1 MQNNKKNGKGLHPS
15 LKSVNFVLPM
25 SKQLTSEQRY
35 AIYLGLARKQFR
47 NAIAAEIGVHPSTI
61 TREVKRNCNREGK
74 YVFTIAQEKCDSR
87 KHSTL
92 GNHRKD
98 DILWWRVE
106 QMIKDEDWSPR
117 QISGV
122 LCKEGLH
129 ICPQTIYNH
138 VHADKTGELKKHMPH
153 QLRYQRKEKKAHV
166 TKATNIPNR
175 ISIHERPAEADGK
188 RFGDW
193 EMDLIVDA
201 EQRAILTLVER
212 STNMLLMERM
222 KHGKKAVP
230 IAKAVVRLL
239 MPYRQSVRTVT
250 TDNGSEFAAHQMI
263 TKGLHVK
270 GKEDVVVYFTD
281 AYSSWQK
288 GCIENTNKLIRKYIP
303 KHTMFNRFS
312 DAYIMNVQKKLNRR
326 PREKLNFDTPKDCF
340 FKHFI

>member
-1 MQNNKKNGKGLHPS
+1 MA
-15 LKSVNFVLPM
+15 
-25 SKQLTSEQRY
+25 KQLTSEQRY
-35 AIYLGLARKQFR
+35 VIYLDLGRKHLQKD
-47 NAIAAEIGVHPSTI
+47 IAEKIGVHPSTI
-61 TREVKRNCNREGK
+61 SREIKRNANRTGD
-74 YVFTIAQEKCDSR
+74 YIFTIAQSKCESR

-92 GNHRKD
+92 GNHRKS

-122 LCKEGLH
+122 LAKEGIH
-129 ICPQTIYNH
+129 ICPQTIYNY
-138 VHADKTGELKKHMPH
+138 VHKDKTGELKKHMPH
-153 QLRYQRKEKKAHV
+153 ELRYKRREKKVHV

-175 ISIHERPAEADGK
+175 TSIHERPVEADGT

-193 EMDLIVDA
+193 EMDLIVDS
-201 EQRAILTLVER
+201 QQKVILTLVEK

-239 MPYRQSVRTVT
+239 FPYRQTIKTIT
-250 TDNGSEFAAHQMI
+250 TDNGSEFAAHQLI
-263 TKGLHVK
+263 TKGLHIK
-270 GKEDVVVYFTD
+270 GKDDVIVYFTD

-303 KHTMFNRFS
+303 KRALFNRFS
-312 DAYIMNVQKKLNRR
+312 DYYIMNIQKKLNRR
-326 PREKLNFDTPKDCF
+326 PREKLNFDTPKDRF
-340 FKHFI
+340 FKHFY

>member
-1 MQNNKKNGKGLHPS
+1 
-15 LKSVNFVLPM
+15 M

-35 AIYLGLARKQFR
+35 AIYLGLARRQSKKS
-47 NAIAAEIGVHPSTI
+47 IAGEIEVHPSTV
-61 TREVKRNCNREGK
+61 TREIRRNSNRDGN
-74 YVFTIAQEKCDSR
+74 YVFSIAQQKCDSR

-98 DILWWRVE
+98 AILWWRVE

-122 LCKEGLH
+122 LRKEGIH

-138 VHADKTGELKKHMPH
+138 VHADTSGELKSHMPH
-153 QLRYQRKEKKAHV
+153 ELRYKRKEKKVHV
-166 TKATNIPNR
+166 TKATNIPDR
-175 ISIHERPAEADGK
+175 TSIHLRPAEADGT

-193 EMDLIVDA
+193 EMDLIVDGG
-201 EQRAILTLVER
+201 QRAILTLVER
-212 STNMLLMERM
+212 STNMLLMEKM
-222 KHGKKAVP
+222 KHGKKSVP
-230 IAKAVVRLL
+230 IAKSVVRLL
-239 MPYRQSVRTVT
+239 MPYRQSVRTIT
-250 TDNGSEFAAHQMI
+250 TDNGSEFAAHQII
-263 TKGLHVK
+263 TKGLHCK
-270 GKEDVVVYFTD
+270 GKEDVIVYFTD

-312 DAYIMNVQKKLNRR
+312 DTYIMNVQKKLNRR
-326 PREKLNFDTPKDCF
+326 PREKLNFETPKVCF